1 MLIDRDAAIK
11 AVQDYGITAIN
22 AGRKSLD
29 VVDDIVELVRKIQD
43 ISTADAVPVVRQ
55 WIPVTERLPEP
66 KENPV
71 LVVYIGC
78 VWAAWKH
85 DNYWELVP
93 GLNTTCVT
101 HWMPMPEPP
110 KGE

>member
-1 MLIDRDAAIK
+1 MDKQKEKLITMIQEAVGGCARNWAEVIAAYLIK
-11 AVQDYGITAIN
+11 NGVTMQGDGLLTN
-22 AGRKSLD
+22 CNQLR
-29 VVDDIVELVRKIQD
+29 
-43 ISTADAVPVVRQ
+43 
-55 WIPVTERLPEP
+55 WIPVTERLPDP

-71 LVVYIGC
+71 LVVYYGC
-78 VWAAWKH
+78 VWEAWKH

-101 HWMPMPEPP
+101 HWMPLPVPP